1 MEENIMTKVQK
12 FLLSVIIAF
21 GVVFSCFVA
30 MNVTDTIAYADNTTY
45 YTAEQYTNSDYLLL
59 DNGEESLTKT
69 IKDFSD
75 EVKSASIGTSFP
87 ELTQVIP
94 SQILENSQE
103 TVSQYY
109 GKEYGYYVVKEGD
122 YVDVLLLDFEYEFD
136 DGEEHSNEY
145 IIKIKPLLQQRFL
158 KFYNEGQCYWLKEKN
173 FYKYYVA
180 NPRFFISLK
189 NENSLNYGDLNY
201 TKAGDK
207 GAAIVQTRL
216 NYGKVSYKDEEDFLK
231 EGLKITGKKLLDYAF
246 KAISQKF
253 PLVSIIK
260 DAISN
265 NLDIYKQGQEQIV
278 IADNEGNIVSLPEI
292 SNQHS
297 DSQYLSYCRTAS
309 SCQKMK

>member
-1 MEENIMTKVQK
+1 MTKVQK

-109 GKEYGYYVVKEGD
+109 GKEYGYYVV
-122 YVDVLLLDFEYEFD
+122 
-136 DGEEHSNEY
+136 
-145 IIKIKPLLQQRFL
+145 
-158 KFYNEGQCYWLKEKN
+158 
-173 FYKYYVA
+173 
-180 NPRFFISLK
+180 
-189 NENSLNYGDLNY
+189 
-201 TKAGDK
+201 
-207 GAAIVQTRL
+207 
-216 NYGKVSYKDEEDFLK
+216 
-231 EGLKITGKKLLDYAF
+231 
-246 KAISQKF
+246 
-253 PLVSIIK
+253 
-260 DAISN
+260 
-265 NLDIYKQGQEQIV
+265 
-278 IADNEGNIVSLPEI
+278 
-292 SNQHS
+292 
-297 DSQYLSYCRTAS
+297 
-309 SCQKMK
+309 